1 MRLKNEEKY
10 VGTTAVNKL
19 RKTLIYKQLLS
30 WTGHL
35 VFSSQFE

>member
-1 MRLKNEEKY
+1 MGLKNEEKH
-10 VGTTAVNKL
+10 VSITSVNKL

-35 VFSSQFE
+35 LFSSQFG

>member
-1 MRLKNEEKY
+1 MRLKNDEKY
-10 VGTTAVNKL
+10 VVTTAENKL

-35 VFSSQFE
+35 VFSSQYE